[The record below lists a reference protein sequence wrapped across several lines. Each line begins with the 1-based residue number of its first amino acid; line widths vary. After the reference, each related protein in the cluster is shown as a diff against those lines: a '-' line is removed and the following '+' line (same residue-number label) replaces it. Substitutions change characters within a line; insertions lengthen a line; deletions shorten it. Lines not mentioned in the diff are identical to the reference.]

1 MLFQQLPWWMFLK
14 LEYIK
19 GERKH
24 WKMLWSQSTSGK
36 RRHPL
41 LQLMQAR
48 WTSANTT
55 NRNIPLAGLLF
66 SSRSSIIII
75 IILICFINC
84 KSIFWNF
91 LLKVCSM
98 LSNKLPIIKFLLVV
112 QLFSLEKSF
121 KGPNYRT
128 WLHYSFGQEDQFQV
142 SFRDSLGMMLFIKFW
157 EGIEV
162 KISIMFNFQG
172 DEWIDIHQSAP
183 DRDQKENSTF
193 WHQMSVVLVLCRASF
208 LLAKWRSSS

>member
-1 MLFQQLPWWMFLK
+1 MNFGQYNQQ
-14 LEYIK
+14 EY
-19 GERKH
+19 
-24 WKMLWSQSTSGK
+24 S
-36 RRHPL
+36 PL
-41 LQLMQAR
+41 LVCYSALVLQL
-48 WTSANTT
+48 
-55 NRNIPLAGLLF
+55 LLLLF
-66 SSRSSIIII
+66 WYASSIASQFSEI
-75 IILICFINC
+75 
-84 KSIFWNF
+84 F
-91 LLKVCSM
+91 LLKLCSM

-142 SFRDSLGMMLFIKFW
+142 SFADSLGMMLFIKFW

-162 KISIMFNFQG
+162 KISIMLNFQG
-172 DEWIDIHQSAP
+172 NEWIDIHQSAP